1 MISLRGTK
9 YKVLA
14 LLKQSKAIISGEALA
29 KELHVS
35 RTAVWKA
42 IRDLDKMGYQI
53 DHLANGYRFIS
64 SNVLEAEEIAFSS
77 LLSENILIEKSI
89 DSTMNVAKLAAMNH
103 QATPALFLTETQS
116 GGRGRYGRPFFSP
129 EGQIYM
135 TLLLEPNQTFA
146 ELPQYTLLTAVAVA
160 LAIDEATG
168 KSCSIKWVNDLFL
181 DGKKV
186 CGILSEAMSD
196 FETGQISHV
205 TIGIGLNFSIK
216 PEAFPQELQTIAT
229 SLFPESSPTIT
240 RNELIQNIWR
250 NFFELLD
257 GLPDTAYLDYY
268 RNKSF
273 VIGKV
278 VNFTQRGVN
287 YTGKALRITDAGE
300 LVVQTT
306 AGEMTLSSGEVSL
319 STIDGKQL
327 K

>member
-1 MISLRGTK
+1 MRGTK

-14 LLKQSKAIISGEALA
+14 LLKQSKAIVSGESLA

-53 DHLANGYRFIS
+53 DHLANGYRFVS
-64 SNVLEAEEIAFSS
+64 SNVLESEEIAFGS
-77 LLSENILIEKSI
+77 LLSENILIEKSV

-205 TIGIGLNFSIK
+205 TIGIGLNFSIA
-216 PEAFPQELQTIAT
+216 PESFPKELQTIAT
-229 SLFPESSPTIT
+229 SLFPDGSSTIT

-278 VNFTQRGVN
+278 VSFTQRGVH

-306 AGEMTLSSGEVSL
+306 AAGEMTLSSGEISL

>member
-1 MISLRGTK
+1 MRGTK

-14 LLKQSKAIISGEALA
+14 LLKQSKAIVSGESLA

-53 DHLANGYRFIS
+53 DHLANGYRFVS
-64 SNVLEAEEIAFSS
+64 SNVLESEEIAFGS
-77 LLSENILIEKSI
+77 LLSENILIEKSV

-205 TIGIGLNFSIK
+205 TIGIGLNFSIA
-216 PEAFPQELQTIAT
+216 PESFPKELQTIAT
-229 SLFPESSPTIT
+229 SLFPEGSSTIT

-278 VNFTQRGVN
+278 VSFTQRGVH

-306 AGEMTLSSGEVSL
+306 AGEMTLSSGEISL

>member
-1 MISLRGTK
+1 MRGTK

-14 LLKQSKAIISGEALA
+14 LLKQSKAIVSGESLA

-53 DHLANGYRFIS
+53 DHLANGYRFVS
-64 SNVLEAEEIAFSS
+64 SNVLESEEIAFGS
-77 LLSENILIEKSI
+77 LLSENILIEKSV

-205 TIGIGLNFSIK
+205 TIGIGLNFSIA
-216 PEAFPQELQTIAT
+216 PESFPKELQTIAT
-229 SLFPESSPTIT
+229 SLFPEGSSTIT

-278 VNFTQRGVN
+278 VSFTQRGVH

-306 AGEMTLSSGEVSL
+306 AAGEMTLSSGEISL

>member
-1 MISLRGTK
+1 MRGTK
-9 YKVLA
+9 YKVLT
-14 LLKQSKAIISGEALA
+14 LLKQSKAIVSGEALA

-42 IRDLDKMGYQI
+42 IRDLEKLGYQI
-53 DHLANGYRFIS
+53 DHLANGYRFVS
-64 SNVLEAEEIAFSS
+64 SNVLEAEEIAFGP
-77 LLSENILIEKSI
+77 LLSENILIEKSV
-89 DSTMNVAKLAAMNH
+89 DSTMNVAKLAGMNH
-103 QATPALFLTETQS
+103 QAAPALFLTETQRD
-116 GGRGRYGRPFFSP
+116 GRGRYGRPFFSP

-135 TLLLEPNQTFA
+135 TLLLEPNKTFE

-160 LAIDEATG
+160 LAIDDATG
-168 KSCSIKWVNDLFL
+168 KSCDIKWVNDLFL

-205 TIGIGLNFSIK
+205 TIGIGLNFSIAPDK
-216 PEAFPQELQTIAT
+216 FPAELQTIAT
-229 SLFPESSPTIT
+229 SLFPEGSPTIT

-257 GLPDTAYLDYY
+257 GLPDTAYLEYY
-268 RNKSF
+268 RHKSF

-278 VNFTQRGVN
+278 VSFTQRGTH

-300 LVVQTT
+300 LIVQTKT
-306 AGEMTLSSGEVSL
+306 GEMILSSGEISL
-319 STIDGKQL
+319 STIDSQTL